1 MSDDLARA
9 LERRSVRAW
18 QVVSATAAAL
28 LVVLARHASPDR
40 EVIAAAGAAAVVTF
54 ALALALACREVRKRS
69 VDVLALASPRR
80 VRVVARSLE
89 RLAAAAER
97 GHRETRRTRPPPSVL
112 ALAPQAEAIRE
123 LATLLRAHGH
133 PPVGAVEACD
143 RLVDCSW
150 NSELRGVD
158 HELLRRE
165 LGRVRF
171 ELVARGLG
179 QVSVTR

>member
-1 MSDDLARA
+1 
-9 LERRSVRAW
+9 
-18 QVVSATAAAL
+18 
-28 LVVLARHASPDR
+28 
-40 EVIAAAGAAAVVTF
+40 
-54 ALALALACREVRKRS
+54 
-69 VDVLALASPRR
+69 
-80 VRVVARSLE
+80 VVARSLE
-89 RLAAAAER
+89 RLAVAAER
-97 GHRETRRTRPPPSVL
+97 GHLETRRTRPPPSVL

-150 NSELRGVD
+150 NSELRRVD

-171 ELVARGLG
+171 ELVARGLS
-179 QVSVTR
+179 QVSATR